1 MTKTTPDADTK
12 FLIPHRPPNPAWFE
26 FVTTKRA
33 FLSVFLLC
41 SSALGGCTTY
51 IPPTISY
58 DAEVPPL
65 PAPPMVL
72 DDRAQPLHVPPLWK
86 PTLGG
91 KSGGKEEPEPVSRVE
106 TANSAARV
114 EPRKRGYFNAAQIYA
129 YSPGALYQVYA
140 APGQITDIALEEGEQ
155 LTGSGPVAAGDTV
168 RWVVGDTESGSGD
181 TRRIHILVKPTR
193 ASIETNLVV
202 NTDRRTY
209 LIELRSRDRPYM
221 PSVAWYYPET
231 AREKSRSASLRPVL
245 PDPSQRV
252 FRYAIEGDSPPWRPL
267 AAYDDGRKVYVEFPQ
282 GIVQGEMP
290 PLFVI
295 GPDGKTELVN
305 YRAYG
310 NVLIVDRLFAAAE
323 LRLGGEHQ
331 QKVRIV
337 RTDGRRSS

>member
-1 MTKTTPDADTK
+1 MNKTPSEARSK
-12 FLIPHRPPNPAWFE
+12 PSILHSRFNLACCELVPA
-26 FVTTKRA
+26 KRA
-33 FLSVFLLC
+33 VLLALLVG
-41 SSALGGCTTY
+41 SSALGGCATY
-51 IPPTISY
+51 IPPEISY

-65 PAPPMVL
+65 PAVPAVL
-72 DDRAQPLHVPPLWK
+72 DDRSQPLHIPPLWK
-86 PTLGG
+86 PALGG
-91 KSGGKEEPEPVSRVE
+91 KSAGKEEPEPVSRVE

-129 YSPGALYQVYA
+129 YSPGALYQIYA

-155 LTGSGPVAAGDTV
+155 LTGSGPIAAGDTV

-181 TRRIHILVKPTR
+181 TRRVHILVKPTR

-209 LIELRSRDRPYM
+209 LIELRSRERPYM

-231 AREKSRSASLRPVL
+231 ARERSRSIALKPVI
-245 PDPSQRV
+245 PDPAQRIS
-252 FRYAIEGDSPPWRPL
+252 RYAIEGDSPPWRPL

-337 RTDGRRSS
+337 RTDGRPSS

>member
-1 MTKTTPDADTK
+1 MTKTPSDVRSKHLLAQGS
-12 FLIPHRPPNPAWFE
+12 LNSSRRG
-26 FVTTKRA
+26 FVTAKRTGLHA
-33 FLSVFLLC
+33 LLLC
-41 SSALGGCTTY
+41 SSMLGGCATY
-51 IPPTISY
+51 IPPEISY
-58 DAEVPPL
+58 DADVPPL
-65 PAPPMVL
+65 PAPPVAP
-72 DDRAQPLHVPPLWK
+72 DDRSRPLHVPPLWN
-86 PTLGG
+86 PALGG
-91 KSGGKEEPEPVSRVE
+91 KPGGKEEPEPVSRVE
-106 TANSAARV
+106 TANRAARV

-129 YSPGALYQVYA
+129 YSPGALYQIYA

-155 LTGSGPVAAGDTV
+155 LTGSGPIAAGDTV

-181 TRRIHILVKPTR
+181 TRRVHILVKPTR
-193 ASIETNLVV
+193 PSIETNLVV

-209 LIELRSRDRPYM
+209 LIELRSRERPYM

-231 AREKSRSASLRPVL
+231 ERERSRSVALKPVL
-245 PDPSQRV
+245 PDPAQRIS
-252 FRYAIEGDSPPWRPL
+252 RYAIEGDSPPWRPL

-310 NVLIVDRLFAAAE
+310 NVLIVDRLFATAE

-337 RTDGRRSS
+337 RTDGRPSS

>member
-1 MTKTTPDADTK
+1 MTRMPSDVRSKYLLAQGRLK
-12 FLIPHRPPNPAWFE
+12 SSQAE
-26 FVTTKRA
+26 FVTAKRA
-33 FLSVFLLC
+33 CLHALLLC
-41 SSALGGCTTY
+41 SSILGGCATY
-51 IPPTISY
+51 IPPEISY

-65 PAPPMVL
+65 PAAPAAL
-72 DDRAQPLHVPPLWK
+72 DDSSRPLHVPPRWK
-86 PTLGG
+86 PALGG
-91 KSGGKEEPEPVSRVE
+91 KPGSKEEAEPVERVE

-114 EPRKRGYFNAAQIYA
+114 EPRTRGYFNAAQIYA
-129 YSPGALYQVYA
+129 YSPGALYQIYA

-181 TRRIHILVKPTR
+181 TRRVHILVKPTR

-209 LIELRSRDRPYM
+209 LMELRSRERPYM

-231 AREKSRSASLRPVL
+231 ARDRSRSVGLKPVL
-245 PDPSQRV
+245 PDPAQRIA
-252 FRYAIEGDSPPWRPL
+252 RYAIEGDHPPWRPL

-290 PLFVI
+290 PLFVV

-305 YRAYG
+305 YRAWG

-323 LRLGGEHQ
+323 LRLGGEDQ
-331 QKVRIV
+331 QKVRII
-337 RTDGRRSS
+337 RTDGRPSS

>member
-1 MTKTTPDADTK
+1 MNKTPSEVRSKPSILHSRLKLACRE
-12 FLIPHRPPNPAWFE
+12 LIPAR
-26 FVTTKRA
+26 RA
-33 FLSVFLLC
+33 VLLALLVG
-41 SSALGGCTTY
+41 SSALGGCATY
-51 IPPTISY
+51 IPPEISY

-65 PAPPMVL
+65 PVAPATL
-72 DDRAQPLHVPPLWK
+72 DDGTRPLHVPPLWK
-86 PTLGG
+86 PALGG
-91 KSGGKEEPEPVSRVE
+91 KLGGKEDAEPVSRVE

-114 EPRKRGYFNAAQIYA
+114 EPRMRGYFNAAQIYA
-129 YSPGALYQVYA
+129 FSPGALYQIYA

-155 LTGSGPVAAGDTV
+155 LTGSGPIAAGDTV

-181 TRRIHILVKPTR
+181 TRRVHILVKPTR

-209 LIELRSRDRPYM
+209 LIELRSRERPYM

-231 AREKSRSASLRPVL
+231 VRERSRSAAVKPVL
-245 PDPSQRV
+245 PKPAQRI
-252 FRYAIEGDSPPWRPL
+252 FRYAIEGDSPPWRPI

-337 RTDGRRSS
+337 RTDGRPSS